1 MKQLHENL
9 NETVD
14 KLGEELKK
22 AISEDVAIVFV
33 GPTSSGKSSLINA
46 LFRNRFLPVTTVQ
59 TTMCKI
65 QVRPTADEW
74 SVDQVGC
81 EKLLLNQRR
90 GREDVEAFLS
100 KISAL
105 SNSAERKELNIDSH
119 SVIQV
124 KRPYPLCILPK
135 NIVLIDTPGS
145 KENPAGDVVVLD
157 SCKEADILVAVMD
170 VGSPSIHDIA
180 GLLNNVNCQFNF
192 GVFTKWDKVLRDIEE
207 GKRQQLQEKNKGEFQ
222 HFVKEKHM
230 VYFVGTKHF
239 TKEKETSAQ
248 ANDARNDFLRFETD
262 LAQSAKTV
270 KAQKDMNLIERAEDL
285 TSKHKKD
292 FEYIKSTLETRE
304 EYIDSHLNKIEG
316 EICTLNE
323 KQCSLKAVDQEAKK
337 LIDLIRP
344 RLREGKNNELI
355 QELSNNF
362 KSCPTVESEN
372 EVIDAFE
379 KMIDGINTALQLQS
393 EKVEKEYQERKDNLR
408 SFQTNFPQQFLPPYE
423 ATLKDFSYSSLTDP
437 YAYVTRDNF

>member
-1 MKQLHENL
+1 MATAESPVSESKIKCDGTEETAEKIKGDLGANIGSLIEAIKEVQGVCSEFDQEYYGKIPCEPEKMKQLHENL

-33 GPTSSGKSSLINA
+33 GRTSSGKSSLINA

-145 KENPAGDVVVLD
+145 KENPDGDEVVLD
-157 SCKEADILVAVMD
+157 SCKEADILVAVIN
-170 VGSPSIHDIA
+170 VGSPSIHEVRRCIHYFIIA
-180 GLLNNVNCQFNF
+180 PGMRGALF
-192 GVFTKWDKVLRDIEE
+192 
-207 GKRQQLQEKNKGEFQ
+207 
-222 HFVKEKHM
+222 
-230 VYFVGTKHF
+230 
-239 TKEKETSAQ
+239 
-248 ANDARNDFLRFETD
+248 
-262 LAQSAKTV
+262 
-270 KAQKDMNLIERAEDL
+270 
-285 TSKHKKD
+285 
-292 FEYIKSTLETRE
+292 
-304 EYIDSHLNKIEG
+304 
-316 EICTLNE
+316 
-323 KQCSLKAVDQEAKK
+323 K
-337 LIDLIRP
+337 LIMKL
-344 RLREGKNNELI
+344 
-355 QELSNNF
+355 
-362 KSCPTVESEN
+362 C
-372 EVIDAFE
+372 
-379 KMIDGINTALQLQS
+379 
-393 EKVEKEYQERKDNLR
+393 
-408 SFQTNFPQQFLPPYE
+408 
-423 ATLKDFSYSSLTDP
+423 
-437 YAYVTRDNF
+437 